1 MLQAD
6 KAGWADLLKGVER
19 AVGNREVANA
29 LSAEERGAVA
39 KLILAIAT
47 IPAEDPDRLARGI
60 GLLTFGDVAAIAKV
74 ADKIAGASRWTG
86 GGRHD

>member
-6 KAGWADLLKGVER
+6 KAAIGWADLLKGVVER
-19 AVGNREVANA
+19 AVGNREVADA

-39 KLILAIAT
+39 NLILAMAT

-60 GLLTFGDVAAIAKV
+60 GLLTFGDVATIAKV
-74 ADKIAGASRWTG
+74 ADKIAGASNERP
-86 GGRHD
+86 H